1 MQDWMLIG
9 LALVVTATTV
19 LVVNRVIA
27 ARKTDNEQ
35 E

>member
-19 LVVNRVIA
+19 LVVNRVIT